1 MNSSILKAWHTK
13 WIGKRKAKKKN
24 EIIFVSDILNISHTT
39 KHLNLSHKSNH
50 PNENG
55 ENSIRSWKK
64 NNKMV
69 AQPIFMLHPITNHA
83 LFFITTPF
91 PHTKKEKKKYNVHG
105 HSDQKRA
112 NKRYNNSRCSM
123 GERNGGKIKI
133 ENMITSSIVKCALCI
148 QVNCFLRT
156 EKWQKKQKFII

>member
-91 PHTKKEKKKYNVHG
+91 PHTKKEKKKNIMCTDIRIRNAQI
-105 HSDQKRA
+105 SDITIA
-112 NKRYNNSRCSM
+112 DVVWV
-123 GERNGGKIKI
+123 NGM
-133 ENMITSSIVKCALCI
+133 E
-148 QVNCFLRT
+148 
-156 EKWQKKQKFII
+156 EK